1 MKKAISIFSVLCLLL
16 ASLSLSAAALTP
28 AAVGASEWDGTYPA
42 ANADYAWAG
51 AGTEADPYLIRSAAE
66 LAQLSANVR
75 LDSKDTTY
83 GGKWFR
89 LTCDIDLKN
98 HPWLGIGGAKFDA
111 DSVSSDGKTGL
122 TYFAGNFDGDYHRIY
137 NLNIAT
143 RGKTSGGTEKILH
156 QQGLFGYIV
165 GARILNLGI
174 ESGTANMDTSNRV
187 GALVGIARFGFLI
200 ENCYSKVDVTVTSNM
215 KYTQVGGLIGLSVDA
230 WNATVK
236 NSDGTTTITN
246 TEINTEGVYQEKLI
260 RNCYNMGALTVNI
273 KSTNAKNE
281 YRIGGLIG
289 YYVGG
294 APTLDGAWQMGDVTV
309 VSDSVNSSSTNRC
322 VGGVTGAILDSA
334 SVKNTYFMGNFSVT
348 MNVATDA
355 SKQKWGI
362 LFGRC
367 IDKVSYDTTNG
378 INVGYR
384 SNDGYKAMDQTK
396 STGWY
401 AEMTDITLPLATG
414 SAFLTAPAMPIAFAG
429 FQATK
434 VYTATVDGETVSLYD
449 VRLLATVDSLEWYAA
464 GFDVTVTVGEKTYR
478 LPANAVTTAYCS
490 ILETQADGTTVTKSA
505 PEGKWF
511 IALTVTGIPA
521 GETPNFCVANYVC
534 SDADTVA
541 RSTAAVRF
549 TAQAEN

>member
-89 LTCDIDLKN
+89 LTCDIDLKS
-98 HPWLGIGGAKFDA
+98 HPWLGIGGAKFDKDA
-111 DSVSSDGKTGL
+111 VSSDGKTGL

-200 ENCYSKVDVTVTSNM
+200 ENCYSKVDVTVTSNQS
-215 KYTQVGGLIGLSVDA
+215 YVQVGGLIGLCVDK
-230 WNATVK
+230 WN
-236 NSDGTTTITN
+236 TTPAN
-246 TEINTEGVYQEKLI
+246 TEIETEGVYKEKLI
-260 RNCYNMGALTVNI
+260 HNCYNFGNLTVNL
-273 KSTNAKNE
+273 KSTNAKNK
-281 YRIGGLIG
+281 YRIGGIAG
-289 YYVGG
+289 HIVGD
-294 APTLDGAWQMGDVTV
+294 APALDGVWQMGDVAV
-309 VSDSVNSSSTNRC
+309 ISDSVNSSDANRC
-322 VGGVTGAILDSA
+322 IGGIAGAFLDSA
-334 SVKNTYFMGNFSVT
+334 SVKNTYFMGNFNVT
-348 MNVATDA
+348 MNVATDL
-355 SKQKWGI
+355 SSQKIGI
-362 LFGRC
+362 LFGNC
-367 IDKVSYDTTNG
+367 VKTVKYDNSTG

-384 SNDGYKAMDQTK
+384 PAEGYKATNLAE
-396 STGWY
+396 STEESKKWY

-414 SAFLTAPAMPIAFAG
+414 SAFLTAPAMPIAFEG

-434 VYTATVDGETVSLYD
+434 VYTATVDGESVSLYD

-521 GETPNFCVANYVC
+521 GETPEFCVANYVC

>member
-89 LTCDIDLKN
+89 LTCDIDLKDY
-98 HPWLGIGGAKFDA
+98 PWLGIGGAKFD
-111 DSVSSDGKTGL
+111 DDGLGTGGKGL

-137 NLNIAT
+137 NLNVAT
-143 RGKTSGGTEKILH
+143 RGKTSGGVEKVLH
-156 QQGLFGYIV
+156 QQGLFGYIL

-174 ESGTANMDTSNRV
+174 ESGTANLDTTNRSGV
-187 GALVGIARFGFLI
+187 LVGVARCGFLV
-200 ENCYSKVDVTVTSNM
+200 ENCYNKVDLTVTATM
-215 KYTQVGGLIGLSVDA
+215 KTVQVGGLIGHCVDS
-230 WNATVK
+230 WT
-236 NSDGTTTITN
+236 DTTKN
-246 TEINTEGVYQEKLI
+246 TETETEGVYAEKLI
-260 RNCYNMGALTVNI
+260 HNCYNLGSMTVNM
-273 KSTNAKNE
+273 KQTDSSNQ

-289 YYVGG
+289 NYVGG
-294 APTLDGAWQMGDVTV
+294 SPTLDGVWQMGNVTV
-309 VSDSVNSSSTNRC
+309 VSDKVDAAHKERC
-322 VGGVTGAILDSA
+322 IGGVAGALLDNA
-334 SVKNTYFMGNFSVT
+334 SVKNTYFGGTFSVT
-348 MNVATDA
+348 MNGETNV
-355 SKQKWGI
+355 SSQRWGC

-367 IDKVSYDTTNG
+367 SDKAKYDTTTG
-378 INVGYR
+378 INVGY
-384 SNDGYKAMDQTK
+384 SPAEGYKAIGQTK
-396 STGWY
+396 AATGWY

-414 SAFLTAPAMPIAFAG
+414 SAFFTAPAMPIAFAG

-434 VYTATVDGETVSLYD
+434 VYTATVDGESVSLYD

>member
-89 LTCDIDLKN
+89 LTCDIDLKDY
-98 HPWLGIGGAKFDA
+98 PWLGIGGAKFD
-111 DSVSSDGKTGL
+111 DDGLGTGGKGL

-137 NLNIAT
+137 NLNVAT
-143 RGKTSGGTEKILH
+143 RGKTSGGVEKVLH
-156 QQGLFGYIV
+156 QQGLFGYIL

-174 ESGTANMDTSNRV
+174 ESGTANLDTTNRSGV
-187 GALVGIARFGFLI
+187 LVGVARCGFLV
-200 ENCYSKVDVTVTSNM
+200 ENCYSKVNFAVVSGMKTVW
-215 KYTQVGGLIGLSVDA
+215 VGGLIGISIDS
-230 WNATVK
+230 W
-236 NSDGTTTITN
+236 SSTTAN
-246 TEINTEGVYQEKLI
+246 TEIETEGVYKEKKI
-260 RNCYNMGALTVNI
+260 HNCYNMGSVTVHLT
-273 KSTNAKNE
+273 STDDGRQ
-281 YRIGGLIG
+281 YRIGGIIG
-289 YYVGG
+289 SYPTD
-294 APTLDGAWQMGDVTV
+294 APTLDGVWQMGDVTV
-309 VSDSVNSSSTNRC
+309 ISDKTDTGNNNRC
-322 VGGVTGAILDSA
+322 IGGVAGALLDNA
-334 SVKNTYFMGNFSVT
+334 SVKNTYFGGTFSVT
-348 MNVATDA
+348 MNGETNV
-355 SKQKWGI
+355 SSQRWGC

-367 IDKVSYDTTNG
+367 SDKAKYDTTTG

-384 SNDGYKAMDQTK
+384 PAEGYKAIGQTK
-396 STGWY
+396 AATRWY

-414 SAFLTAPAMPIAFAG
+414 STFLTAPAMPIAFEG

-434 VYTATVDGETVSLYD
+434 VYTATVDGESVSLYD